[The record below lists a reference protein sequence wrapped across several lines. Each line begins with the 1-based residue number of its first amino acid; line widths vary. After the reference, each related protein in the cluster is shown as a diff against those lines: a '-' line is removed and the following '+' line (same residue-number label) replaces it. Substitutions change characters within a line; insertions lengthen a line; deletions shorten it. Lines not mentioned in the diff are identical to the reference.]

1 MQGLTWKDGVL
12 PDHLYM
18 FATIPEKKT
27 EQVDLGDPSI
37 EWTPLDEA
45 QEHTKA
51 LMRWIYEYYV
61 LHSADQQVTCY
72 EQTVFFPSNTTF
84 DPVPGNMWGAQVQ
97 AFDVWNQQEV
107 LFLFRLA

>member
-1 MQGLTWKDGVL
+1 M
-12 PDHLYM
+12 Y
-18 FATIPEKKT
+18 AIIPEKNI

-45 QEHTKA
+45 QENTKA
-51 LMRWIYEYYV
+51 LMRWIFEYYV
-61 LHSADQQVTCY
+61 LRSADQEVTCY